1 MNKTKRRI
9 VFFSKG
15 AGNCAMIG
23 VSYFRERMSDFS
35 LDFPPYGPS
44 VLDGARSKV
53 GLRDEGYAWTP
64 ICGVR
69 TTPRGRNLFLLG
81 LYFG

>member
-15 AGNCAMIG
+15 AGNRTVSG
-23 VSYFRERMSDFS
+23 VSDFRERRSDFS
-35 LDFPPYGPS
+35 LNFPPFGPS

-53 GLRDEGYAWTP
+53 GLRGEGYAWTP
-64 ICGVR
+64 IWWSLDNSKR
-69 TTPRGRNLFLLG
+69 HE
-81 LYFG
+81 YFPTWLIL